1 MSVYERLWASVCNCV
16 KTTPSHKIVSK
27 GLVAQWSL
35 HILTRAWRSGELH
48 YSRSTLPNKSS
59 AALRFWPDWSGR
71 VFSRG
76 RFQGTHLFGELLTFA
91 LRRSCE
97 QQNVQM
103 LGQDFSTLP
112 FWPLWCAFCFAAFV
126 TTVQPTVKSELSQHP
141 LPLIFFPCSRSF
153 PSSLFSPFCSFCF
166 FSLLFGQ
173 SLGIFSAIS
182 FKKVS
187 MDINKDSVTYWL
199 LFCWPEGPQEI
210 PRDVKDSMD
219 INKDS
224 VTYCLLFCW
233 PEGPQEI
240 PRDVKDSMDIA
251 CWKTNDH
258 IVKTRPN
265 AGGLINLETIRNHYI
280 YNTIH
285 PWRNLPT
292 KVLGAGEWKRMYL
305 YTCYRHTVTKIDKLH
320 INCIT
325 YLVSQSTMKAAT
337 RAR

>member
-1 MSVYERLWASVCNCV
+1 MIAAAHKFQSRQLSGNCWGRSKVLLIPISVYERLWAFMSVSLQLCQDN
-16 KTTPSHKIVSK
+16 SK
-27 GLVAQWSL
+27 SQDCQQRLGRAMKSAHFDTGLEEW
-35 HILTRAWRSGELH
+35 W
-48 YSRSTLPNKSS
+48 
-59 AALRFWPDWSGR
+59 AALFKIHIAKQVFCCLALLARLIRR

-219 INKDS
+219 I
-224 VTYCLLFCW
+224 
-233 PEGPQEI
+233 
-240 PRDVKDSMDIA
+240 A

-305 YTCYRHTVTKIDKLH
+305 YTCYRHTVTKID
-320 INCIT
+320 NYT
-325 YLVSQSTMKAAT
+325 
-337 RAR
+337 